1 MQLDEIARRL
11 LDDGVAQVGYSH
23 LADVLP
29 QRYRHLP
36 YGMTLVYK
44 LSDAVVEEII
54 SWQEPGPT
62 FSYFQHYR
70 AVNAF
75 LDRKTLWVTAMLE
88 RMGYRA
94 MPVAASQ
101 SVRDMGEYAGI
112 FPHKTAAVRAG
123 LGWIGKSALFI
134 SPVFGPRVRLATVL
148 TDCPLPVQ
156 ESLREMPGC
165 GNCQKCA
172 AACPAC
178 AITGEAY
185 RPGISKREDVLDPR
199 ACSEH
204 MKRAYQRIGR
214 GAVCGIC
221 MAVCPFGIKK
231 ATEKAR
237 VFGENR

>member
-1 MQLDEIARRL
+1 MTLDEISRRL
-11 LDDGVAQVGYSH
+11 VEDGVAQVGYSF
-23 LADVLP
+23 LEDVLP
-29 QRYRHLP
+29 LRYQHLP
-36 YGMTLVYK
+36 YGITLVYK
-44 LSDAVVEEII
+44 LSDAVVDEIL

-75 LDRKTLWVTAMLE
+75 LDNRTLWVTAMLE

-123 LGWIGKSALFI
+123 LGWIGKSALFV
-134 SPVFGPRVRLATVL
+134 SPIFGPRVRLATVL

-156 ESLREMPGC
+156 KSPKNMPGC

-178 AITGEAY
+178 AITGETY
-185 RPGISKREDVLDPR
+185 EPGVSRREDILDPK

-204 MKRAYQRIGR
+204 MKRAYQGIGR

-221 MAVCPFGIKK
+221 MAVCPFGTSKTGKI
-231 ATEKAR
+231 
-237 VFGENR
+237 ENRHTV